1 MPVTENMEA
10 RVTARCYTVEG
21 LQHAIMGGIT
31 GIEHVYRHQHC
42 FHCVES
48 SQR

>member
-31 GIEHVYRHQHC
+31 GIEHGNLIDTYGDGQTYC
-42 FHCVES
+42 
-48 SQR
+48 